1 LIRKSVIA
9 SILLIQCFFG
19 LQFFAQ
25 KTKVYGWVTDAAT
38 GDTLPFVNVM
48 FIDSKIGTTTDI
60 EGKYVLESYYATDS
74 ILISFVGYKRFTAKV
89 QKDKEQR
96 LDVKLVSSTTE
107 LVEFVVKPSD
117 ENPAHPIIRNVVKN
131 KEINN
136 REKLDYFEYEVY
148 NKIELDINNLT
159 EEFTDSKAFKKFDFI
174 FDNIDTVSSSKKF
187 LPIFIT
193 ESLSDFYYQK
203 KPKTEKEFIKAT
215 KVSGIENESVAQ
227 FTGDM
232 YQKVNIYDNFLPVFG
247 KNFVSPISDRGF
259 GYYRYYLIDSMYI
272 DKYWCYEIQFTPKR
286 KGELTVE
293 GTMWINDTTY
303 AIKKV
308 EGTIAK
314 DANINFVNELVVT
327 QTFEQVENEVWMLV
341 KDELLVDF
349 EVAEKQMGFYG
360 RKLTSYSNFAI
371 NKPKEESF
379 YSGIENII
387 LAEDAQDKSNEFWL
401 EHRHDPLTK
410 SQQGIYTM
418 VDTLGSVPIV
428 KTYVDV
434 IQTIASG
441 YYVWGKVELG
451 PYSSIWSYN
460 VVEGNRFRFGM
471 RTSNDFSKMI
481 EFSGYAAYGLRD
493 KQIKYGAA
501 TRFFITKKPRR
512 MVHLVYK
519 NDVEQVGISSNSFNS
534 SSAVSFLRR
543 NPLDKLIFNEEY
555 RGSFTREWFQGFSSV
570 ILLRNAQFRPIGVT
584 TFNRI
589 NSDQTISA
597 LNRLSV
603 SEVGFFTRFAYNE
616 EFLAGEF
623 DRISLGTKYPTLS
636 VNYTYGIPNVL
647 GSEYEYHKVVFN
659 FQHKI
664 PMGILGTMRYNFEVG
679 KVFGSA
685 PYPLLEVHNG
695 NETWGYSESAFN
707 MMNILEFVSD
717 EYISFKVRQH
727 FDGLFLNK
735 FPLIRKLK
743 WREVVTLTGVYGRLS
758 DANRALMVLPSFTS
772 TLQAKPYLELAA
784 GIENIFKFL
793 RFDVLW
799 RMTYLDNEY
808 DGIKVSPIGFRM
820 KFQFNF

>member
-1 LIRKSVIA
+1 MIKKAIIA
-9 SILLIQCFFG
+9 SILLIQCCFG
-19 LQFFAQ
+19 LELFAQ

-74 ILISFVGYKRFTAKV
+74 IVISFVGYKRFTAKV

-96 LDVKLVSSTTE
+96 LDVKLVSTTTE

-203 KPKTEKEFIKAT
+203 KPKTEKEYIKAT

-360 RKLTSYSNFAI
+360 RKLTSYSNFVI

-418 VDTLGSVPIV
+418 IDTLGSVPIV

-481 EFSGYAAYGLRD
+481 EFSGYAAYGLLD

-543 NPLDKLIFNEEY
+543 NPLDKLIFNEEF
-555 RGSFTREWFQGFSSV
+555 RGSYTREWFQGFSSV
-570 ILLRNAQFRPIGVT
+570 ILLRNAQFRPLGVT

-589 NSDQTISA
+589 NSDQTISP
-597 LNRLSV
+597 LNSLSV